1 MFVVVGYN
9 IGVMFPLIFA
19 CTPVQKTWD
28 LTVLEGS
35 CIDRTPVFIATAVL
49 NMVTDIC
56 LLVLPIPMI
65 AKLQMSRAKKVGLI
79 CMFGVGSA

>member
-19 CTPVQKTWD
+19 CTPVQKTWN
-28 LTVLEGS
+28 LAIMEGA
-35 CIDRTPVFIATAVL
+35 CINRTPVFIATAVL
-49 NMVTDIC
+49 NMVTDISI
-56 LLVLPIPMI
+56 LVLPIPMI
-65 AKLQMSRAKKVGLI
+65 VKLQMSRAKKVGLI